1 MKIEAVDHVEF
12 HVGDAQQSAF
22 YLCTAFGF
30 RVAGQAGPET
40 GRADSRSLLL
50 RQGGVDV
57 VLTSALTPDHPAA
70 GYVSRHGDGVANI
83 AFRTPDAVKAFETA
97 VARGATP
104 VEEPVVHSQCGTEV
118 VTASVLGFGDVAH
131 RFVQRTRDPAEFLP
145 GTMDMI
151 AADPEE
157 SEQLLHT
164 VDHAAICLPAGELR
178 PTVAFYEKVFGFGQI
193 FEEFIEVGEQA
204 MDSKVVQS
212 SSGKVTFTLIEPV
225 TDRRPGQIDTFL
237 ARHGGAGV
245 QHLALLTDDIVSA
258 VPALEARGVTFLDT
272 PGSYYDELS
281 GRLKR
286 PDLRLEDLRRTNV
299 LVDQDHWGQVF
310 QIFTQS
316 MHVRKTFFWEVIDRH
331 GARTFGS
338 GNIKALY
345 EAVAREKAMA

>member
-1 MKIEAVDHVEF
+1 MNIGAVDHVEF
-12 HVGDAQQSAF
+12 YVGDARQSAF

-30 RVAGQAGPET
+30 RVRGQAGPET

-50 RQGGVDV
+50 SQGGIDL
-57 VLTSALTPDHPAA
+57 VLTSALTPGHPAA
-70 GYVSRHGDGVANI
+70 HYVSRHGDGVANI
-83 AFRTPDAVKAFETA
+83 AFEVPDAAEAFATA

-104 VEEPVVHSQCGTEV
+104 VEEPVTHGRCGTEV

-131 RFVQRTRDPAEFLP
+131 RFTQRTGDRADFLP
-145 GTMDMI
+145 GTMDII
-151 AADPEE
+151 ADDPDE
-157 SEQLLHT
+157 SERLLHT
-164 VDHAAICLPAGELR
+164 VDHAAICLPAGTLR
-178 PTVAFYEKVFGFGQI
+178 PTVAFYEEVFGFRQI

-212 SSGKVTFTLIEPV
+212 PSGEVTFTLIEPV
-225 TDRRPGQIDTFL
+225 TDRRPGQIDAFL

-245 QHLALLTDDIVSA
+245 QHLALLTDDIVTA
-258 VPALEARGVTFLDT
+258 VPAMEARGVGFLDT
-272 PGSYYDELS
+272 PGTYYDELAE
-281 GRLKR
+281 RLGE
-286 PDLRLEDLRRTNV
+286 PELRIEDLRRTNV
-299 LVDQDHWGQVF
+299 LVDRDHWGQVF